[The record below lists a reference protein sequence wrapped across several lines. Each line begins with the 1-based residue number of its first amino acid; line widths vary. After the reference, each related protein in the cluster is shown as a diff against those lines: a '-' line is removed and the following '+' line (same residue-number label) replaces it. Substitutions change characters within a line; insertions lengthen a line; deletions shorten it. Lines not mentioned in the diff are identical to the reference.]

1 MSDVSAD
8 PVLDAAL
15 QYAARGLYV
24 FPVRLGVRG
33 NGKKDVRPID
43 DWDTA
48 SSNDP
53 AVITGWFTNGWKGAA
68 LAVDTGKSG
77 LVVADQDVLDGKRGP
92 ENWEIL
98 GERSEFR
105 VRTPSGGLH
114 DWYRAN
120 PERPV
125 TVANRGEVAD
135 GVDVRGQGGFVFAP
149 PTVDPRGGAW
159 EWELGEI
166 PDDFSELPEVPS
178 VIPERLE
185 AARASLRP
193 KQATQPDAPQVS
205 DPMFGGSDYG
215 PDGGWK
221 TKEAAG
227 QLLGREMDAFLAL
240 TEPGS
245 ARSHILSQRLGVL
258 AGHGIPAFWDYD
270 TALSILMDAC
280 ERNGFSA
287 EHGQKYAEGQARRG
301 LDYGMTQPWHMR
313 LSFDG
318 SEAPP
323 PATGRLRRAMHSRS
337 QLRDLPPL
345 EPIIED
351 VLHARSISVISG
363 KFGTYKTFVT
373 VGMAC
378 SLATGTPWFGHAVPA
393 SMPVIYA
400 AAEGAYGI
408 NGRIDAWED
417 ATGVNVPDS
426 LYVIAVA
433 ARINRPADVTELGEL
448 IQETGAKVV
457 IFDTLHA
464 STPGAD
470 EKDPGE
476 MGAVVDVLR
485 DLRDR
490 YGVSVI
496 LPHHTGHAGER
507 SRGSSSIED
516 DADASFVIKLGGDGE
531 DRRPENP
538 RTLHH
543 RKAKDSALLEPV
555 TLVLEE
561 RKGSAWVRPQNAFE
575 KAQGGEEYTGDGWV
589 KPDPKEWPVTRMV
602 ETVLAEA
609 GHERGLTKS
618 ETHAIVVE
626 RWYGG
631 QKARLLRQTW
641 NSGWNRAVSP
651 SSELVMQVG
660 GERFSADPLVI
671 EKMSE

>member
-8 PVLDAAL
+8 PLLDAAL
-15 QYAARGLYV
+15 KYAERGLYV

-33 NGKKDVRPID
+33 EGKKDVRPID
-43 DWDTA
+43 NWNEV
-48 SSNDP
+48 SSRDP
-53 AVITGWFTNGWKGAA
+53 EQITKWWTNGWAGAA
-68 LAVDTGKSG
+68 LAIDTGRSG
-77 LVVADQDVLDGKRGP
+77 LVVADQDVSDGKRGP

-114 DWYRAN
+114 DYYRED
-120 PERPV
+120 PMTPV

-135 GVDVRGQGGFVFAP
+135 GVDVRGIGGFVFAP
-149 PTVDPRGGAW
+149 PTVDPRGGRW
-159 EWELGEI
+159 EWELGDI
-166 PDDFSELPEVPS
+166 PDDFTQMDVVPS
-178 VIPERLE
+178 VIPERVN

-193 KQATQPDAPQVS
+193 KVDASVTHVTHPSSQLFAQPS
-205 DPMFGGSDYG
+205 GNFG

-221 TKEAAG
+221 TKEAAA
-227 QLLGREMDAFLAL
+227 QLLDKELEAFLAL
-240 TEPGS
+240 TSEGS
-245 ARSHILSQRLGVL
+245 ARSHVLSQRLGVL

-280 ERNGFSA
+280 ERNGFTA
-287 EHGQKYAEGQARRG
+287 AHGEKYVEGQAIRG

-313 LSFDG
+313 LAF
-318 SEAPP
+318 SESESPA
-323 PATGRLRRAMHSRS
+323 PATGRLRRAMYNRS
-337 QLRDLPPL
+337 ALRELPPL

-378 SLATGTPWFGHAVPA
+378 SLATGEPWFGHRVPEA
-393 SMPVIYA
+393 MPVIYA

-417 ATGVNVPDS
+417 ATGRTVPDT
-426 LYVIAVA
+426 LYVISVA
-433 ARINRPADVTELGEL
+433 ARINRPYDMTELEEL

-464 STPGAD
+464 STPGVD
-470 EKDPGE
+470 EKDAGPMGE
-476 MGAVVDVLR
+476 VVDVLR
-485 DLRDR
+485 TLRDR
-490 YGVSVI
+490 HGVSVI

-507 SRGSSSIED
+507 SRGSSAIED

-538 RTLHH
+538 RTLYH

-561 RKGSAWVRPQNAFE
+561 RKGSAYVRPQNAFE
-575 KAQGGEEYTGDGWV
+575 AAQGSEEGPTGDGWMAPEESV
-589 KPDPKEWPVTRMV
+589 PQLV
-602 ETVLAEA
+602 EKVLTEA
-609 GHERGLTKS
+609 GHARGLTKS

-631 QKARLLRQTW
+631 QKKRLKNGTW
-641 NSGWNRAVSP
+641 HSGWNRALERESIV
-651 SSELVMQVG
+651 QVG

-671 EKMSE
+671 EALSD

>member
-1 MSDVSAD
+1 MNNDETLA
-8 PVLDAAL
+8 AAL
-15 QYAARGLYV
+15 TYADRGLYV

-33 NGKKDVRPID
+33 EGKKDVRPID
-43 DWDTA
+43 EWKTA
-48 SSNDP
+48 SSRDP
-53 AVITGWFTNGWKGAA
+53 EQITKWWTNGWAGAA
-68 LAVDTGKSG
+68 LAIDTGKSG
-77 LVVADQDVLDGKRGP
+77 LVVADQDVSDGKRGP

-98 GERSEFR
+98 GERSELR

-114 DWYRAN
+114 DYYRED
-120 PERPV
+120 PELRDVV
-125 TVANRGEVAD
+125 TVANAGEVAD
-135 GVDVRGQGGFVFAP
+135 GVDVRGNGGFVFAP
-149 PTVDPRGGAW
+149 PTIDPRGGSW

-166 PDDFSELPEVPS
+166 PDFTDLEPMPA
-178 VIPERLE
+178 VIGERLKQ
-185 AARASLRP
+185 ARASLRP
-193 KQATQPDAPQVS
+193 KADASVTHVTHPSSQLFAQPS
-205 DPMFGGSDYG
+205 DNFG

-221 TKEAAG
+221 TKEAAAE
-227 QLLGREMDAFLAL
+227 LLDKELEAFLAL
-240 TEPGS
+240 TQEGS
-245 ARSHILSQRLGVL
+245 ARSHVLSQRLGVL

-280 ERNGFSA
+280 ERNGFTA
-287 EHGQKYAEGQARRG
+287 AHGQKYAEGQAIRG

-313 LSFDG
+313 LAF
-318 SEAPP
+318 SESESPA
-323 PATGRLRRAMHSRS
+323 PATGRLRRAMYSRS
-337 QLRDLPPL
+337 ALRELPPL

-378 SLATGTPWFGHAVPA
+378 SLATGEPWFGHRVPEA
-393 SMPVIYA
+393 MPVIYA

-417 ATGVNVPDS
+417 ATGRTVPDT
-426 LYVIAVA
+426 LYVISVA
-433 ARINRPADVTELGEL
+433 ARINRPYDMTELEEL

-470 EKDPGE
+470 ENNPGE
-476 MGAVVDVLR
+476 MGEVVDVLR
-485 DLRDR
+485 TLRDR
-490 YGVSVI
+490 HGVSII

-531 DRRPENP
+531 DRRPENV
-538 RTLHH
+538 RTMHH

-555 TLVLEE
+555 PLVLEE
-561 RKGSAWVRPQNAFE
+561 RKGSAYVRPQNAFE
-575 KAQGGEEYTGDGWV
+575 AAQGSEEGPLDGWV
-589 KPDPKEWPVTRMV
+589 APEISVPKMV
-602 ETVLAEA
+602 ETVLTEA
-609 GHERGLTKS
+609 GHSRGLTKS
-618 ETHAIVVE
+618 ETCAIVVE

-631 QKARLLRQTW
+631 QKKRMKNSTW
-641 NSGWNRAVSP
+641 HSGWNRAV
-651 SSELVMQVG
+651 ELESVVQVG

-671 EKMSE
+671 EAMSD